1 MCQAALLSSPDHSV
15 FLGFPWWLRWKR
27 IHLPCRRPRFYPW
40 MGKIPSRRKW
50 QPIPIFF
57 SGEFLGQRRLGG
69 SRPWGHKE
77 SDTTEWLMLSIT
89 SCSVLTCPV
98 VQRGPMAPRWLCW
111 QTLSVG
117 RVLWGQQPRLLVLQV
132 GNLRPGMTQPPQSQT
147 QWGLASWDPI
157 RCPRHCCTQ
166 HVHHLLPKPLGLVAK
181 DMADFFFQIFFFD
194 VNHL

>member
-1 MCQAALLSSPDHSV
+1 MEKNPPAVQETQVLSLDRENPLEEEMATHSNILFWRIPWTEETGGLSSLGSQRVGYDWVTNAFYH
-15 FLGFPWWLRWKR
+15 FLFCLDM
-27 IHLPCRRPRFYPW
+27 PCGSAWSYGTKVVMLTYP
-40 MGKIPSRRKW
+40 GR
-50 QPIPIFF
+50 
-57 SGEFLGQRRLGG
+57 
-69 SRPWGHKE
+69 
-77 SDTTEWLMLSIT
+77 
-89 SCSVLTCPV
+89 
-98 VQRGPMAPRWLCW
+98 
-111 QTLSVG
+111 LSVG